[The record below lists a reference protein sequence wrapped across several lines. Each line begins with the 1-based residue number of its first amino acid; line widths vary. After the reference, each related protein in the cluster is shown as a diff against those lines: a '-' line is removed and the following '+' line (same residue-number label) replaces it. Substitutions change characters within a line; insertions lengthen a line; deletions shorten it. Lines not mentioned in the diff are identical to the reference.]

1 MIRKFLYIIFAL
13 PLLASAQA
21 SVDWNELVHDFGAID
36 ERDGN
41 VTCDFRV
48 TNSGDVPVAI
58 VSARASC
65 GCTTPQF
72 STSLILPG
80 ETSAVEVTFDP
91 VGRPGRFDKKV
102 KIDIS
107 AGDDAQNIS
116 TTLRIKGVVVGDGA
130 TITQRYP
137 QGEGPMRLR
146 STVAA
151 FGSVKN
157 TRHGS
162 AMIEAYNN
170 SKDTIWP
177 HWDGLP
183 EYITVRLN
191 GALFIAPAEQRT
203 IMLSFDGQNAPDY
216 GLVSST
222 FTLYPDRGDA
232 NPIAIDAVAMVQ
244 EDFSMLTP
252 TAKAKAPVVATESGT
267 IDFGTISRDGGL
279 VSHSLPIYN
288 RGDNPLL
295 IRRAYSNDPGVA
307 SVTVTPE
314 KVKKGKSATLT
325 VTVDPSQLP
334 SELLN
339 ARISVITNDYQT
351 PNLILRAV
359 GDVK

>member
-1 MIRKFLYIIFAL
+1 MKNIFLILLVF

-21 SVDWNELVHDFGAID
+21 SVDWNELVHDFGAIA

-41 VTCDFRV
+41 VTCDFQV
-48 TNSGDVPVAI
+48 KNSGIVPVAI

-65 GCTTPQF
+65 GCTTPKF
-72 STSLILPG
+72 STSPILPG
-80 ETSAVEVTFDP
+80 ETSTVEVTFDP
-91 VGRPGRFDKKV
+91 IGRPGRFDKKV
-102 KIDIS
+102 KVDIS
-107 AGDDAQNIS
+107 TGGDDQNIS
-116 TTLRIKGVVVGDGA
+116 TSLRIKGVVVGDGA

-177 HWDGLP
+177 HWEGLP

-203 IMLSFDGQNAPDY
+203 IMLSFDGLNAPDY
-216 GLVSST
+216 GLVTST
-222 FTLYPDRGDA
+222 FTLYPDRGES
-232 NPIAIDAVAMVQ
+232 NPITIDAVAMVQ
-244 EDFSMLTP
+244 EDFSMMTP

-267 IDFGTISRDGGL
+267 IEYGTISRDGGL
-279 VSHSLPIYN
+279 VTGSISIYN

-295 IRRAYSNDPGVA
+295 IRRAYSNDPGVV

-314 KVKKGKSATLT
+314 KVKKNKAATLT
-325 VTVDPSQLP
+325 VTVDPTQLP

-339 ARISVITNDYQT
+339 ARISVITNDYQNS
-351 PNLILRAV
+351 NLILRAV